1 MKYAVL
7 MPLPATLLSLNHEAI
22 VTQKEIRTKNTAT
35 LKMEID
41 HREVFFPEGKTV
53 LRAAE
58 LNNIYIPSLCS
69 HKDLSP
75 FGGCRMCIVEI
86 EGMRGYPLSCSTI
99 AQEGMKVLTD
109 TATLRDMRREIL
121 QLILSEH
128 PSSCLVC
135 SEAQEC
141 RQYQYTIRKTGVTT
155 GCRYCP
161 NDGQCELQTVVE
173 KVGLTEI
180 DYPVYYR
187 GYEAEHDDPFFDRDY
202 NICILCG
209 RCVRMC
215 QEVRGTAILAFKYR
229 GPKVQIG
236 PAFGNSHV
244 EAGCEFC
251 GACVSVCP
259 TGALA
264 DKSSKWD
271 GKPDGREVSTCP
283 FCALGCR
290 INIHH
295 KGGRLSK
302 VYPNL
307 DPEIN
312 DGQLCVRGRFSMP
325 ETTHHH
331 ERARKPM
338 LRRGKYFR
346 EVSWEEAQD
355 DVAGRLKGLKPE
367 EFLMLVSGDLTNE
380 GLYTAQKFVRT
391 CMGSDSIDS
400 TARLSLPGGL
410 GLWTKLLELPI
421 SIKGIAD
428 ADSIIEVGLDS
439 RFYYSVIGVEIR
451 RALHKGAKLVTI
463 DPRDSNLAHYTDFS
477 LKPLPGQEGIILDAF
492 AQVLNKNRYDLKET
506 AKEAYI
512 EEELLK
518 RVIDEIASGEQ
529 LAVIIGPIALGYSS
543 KTVLVDAIFKLAKR
557 KNTIFMPLYNG
568 SNIRGALELGVF
580 GEILPG
586 VVASKNNG
594 ISLADVIEKR
604 KKPKVIYLVGESP
617 FFERPD
623 CEYII
628 SQDIYYPP
636 FEIDAFLPA
645 ASFAEADGTITNIE
659 GRVQGLVKVE
669 SLPESAVTGFVRPD
683 WQIFSELSQRLGCK
697 DMRYESADAVL
708 KEIHQNALDFPERP
722 DRKPRTLVH
731 QSNLAMGNTDT
742 PTTGKGKYLLI
753 AEPAGFRHRNMD
765 LSHVV
770 EGLSELAIEEGFRFN
785 PDDLKK
791 LGVESGGL
799 VTISTTE
806 MEVTSSAKAD
816 IDCPTGVIYFYV
828 PTSFGG
834 LAHRKGLESLYSLQE
849 NPVRVSVRSAT
860 DKIKKK
866 TRKKKDGK

>member
-1 MKYAVL
+1 
-7 MPLPATLLSLNHEAI
+7 
-22 VTQKEIRTKNTAT
+22 VTQKEIMKKNIAM

-41 HREVFFPEGKTV
+41 HREVSFPEGVTV

-86 EGMRGYPLSCSTI
+86 EGMRGYPLACSTI

-109 TATLRDMRREIL
+109 TAALRDMHKEIL

-135 SEAQEC
+135 SEAEEC
-141 RQYQYTIRKTGVTT
+141 KQYQYTIRKTGVTT

-161 NDGQCELQTVVE
+161 NDGQCELQDVVE
-173 KVGLTEI
+173 KIGLTEI
-180 DYPVYYR
+180 NYPVYYR

-215 QEVRGTAILAFKYR
+215 QEVRGASILAFKYR
-229 GPKVQIG
+229 GPKVRIG
-236 PAFGNSHV
+236 PAFGSSHI

-271 GKPDGREVSTCP
+271 GKPDGIEVSTCP

-290 INIHH
+290 IDLHH

-331 ERARKPM
+331 ERAKKPM

-346 EVSWEEAQD
+346 EVTWSEALSEA
-355 DVAGRLKGLKPE
+355 AGRLKGLKPE
-367 EFLMLVSGDLTNE
+367 DFLMVVSGDLTNE
-380 GLYTAQKFVRT
+380 SLYAAQKLVRE
-391 CMGSDSIDS
+391 CMGCDSIDS
-400 TARLSLPGGL
+400 TARLELPGGL

-428 ADSIIEVGLDS
+428 ADSIIAVGLDS
-439 RFYYSVIGVEIR
+439 RFYFSVIGVQIR
-451 RALHKGAKLVTI
+451 RALQKGAKLITI
-463 DPRDSNLAHYTDFS
+463 DARDSNLAHYTDFS
-477 LKPLPGQEGIILDAF
+477 LKPFPGKEGIILDAF
-492 AQVLNKNRYDLKET
+492 TQVLNNRKFDLKKI
-506 AKEAYI
+506 ARDA
-512 EEELLK
+512 
-518 RVIDEIASGEQ
+518 RIDEDKLIRAIEAVNTGEH
-529 LAVIIGPIALGYSS
+529 LAVIIGPMAWGYQANE
-543 KTVLVDAIFKLAKR
+543 KLVQAVLKLANR
-557 KNTIFMPLYNG
+557 RNTIFMPLYNG
-568 SNIRGALELGVF
+568 GNVRGALELGVF
-580 GEILPG
+580 GELLPG
-586 VVASKNNG
+586 IVASKEKG
-594 ISLADVIEKR
+594 ILLADLIEKR
-604 KKPKVIYLVGESP
+604 RKPKVLYLVGESP

-645 ASFAEADGTITNIE
+645 ASFAEAEGTITNIE
-659 GRVQGLVKVE
+659 GRVQDLVRIE
-669 SLPESAVTGFVRPD
+669 NFPDSEVTGFVRPD
-683 WQIFSELSQRLGCK
+683 WQIFSELAQKLDCPALPYTKVEDIR
-697 DMRYESADAVL
+697 
-708 KEIHQNALDFPERP
+708 KEIHQILPEFPYMP
-722 DRKPRTLVH
+722 DRMPRLLKPRIDLPIESHRKRVI
-731 QSNLAMGNTDT
+731 G
-742 PTTGKGKYLLI
+742 TGDYLLI
-753 AEPAGFRHRNMD
+753 AEPAGFRHRGID
-765 LSHVV
+765 LSYVV
-770 EGLSELAIEEGFRFN
+770 EGLSELALEQGFLIN
-785 PDDLKK
+785 PDDLAK
-791 LGVESGGL
+791 LGIKDGDL
-799 VTISTTE
+799 INISVNNLE
-806 MEVTSSAKAD
+806 IAVIARAD
-816 IDCPTGVIYFYV
+816 EDCPAGAIYFYR
-828 PTSFGG
+828 PTGFGG
-834 LAHRKGLESLYSLQE
+834 LAACQNLEPLYRLKANPIKVDVRK
-849 NPVRVSVRSAT
+849 
-860 DKIKKK
+860 
-866 TRKKKDGK
+866 